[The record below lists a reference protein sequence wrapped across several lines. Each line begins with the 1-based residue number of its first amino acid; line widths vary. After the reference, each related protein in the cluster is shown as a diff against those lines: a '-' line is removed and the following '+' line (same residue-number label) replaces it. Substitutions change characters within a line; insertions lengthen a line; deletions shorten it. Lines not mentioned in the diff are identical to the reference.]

1 MTGRQRPR
9 RIDSPADAVADERI
23 RAFGVLLTTTSLL
36 ERLLGT
42 AMERDS
48 GLSHPMF
55 EVLLL
60 VGAQPEGV
68 PMGELS
74 RRLVLTSGGA
84 TRLVDRMVGAG
95 LVARERSRDDRRV
108 QVVTLTPDGATRL
121 VDAAR
126 RHAEELDRHVYAV
139 LAPERLTAVVEGM
152 DQLGRHVSDVLPPLG

>member
-1 MTGRQRPR
+1 MTGRQR
-9 RIDSPADAVADERI
+9 IGSAAEAVADERI
-23 RAFGVLLTTTSLL
+23 QAFGVVLTTTSLL

-60 VGAQPEGV
+60 VGGRSGGV

-84 TRLVDRMVGAG
+84 TRLVDRMVEAG
-95 LVARERSRDDRRV
+95 LVARERSRDDKRV
-108 QVVTLTPDGATRL
+108 QMVTLTPAGESRL
-121 VDAAR
+121 VEAAQ
-126 RHAEELDRHVYAV
+126 RHAEELDRHLCGV
-139 LAPERLTAVVEGM
+139 LAPDRLAAVVSGLDE
-152 DQLGRHVSDVLPPLG
+152 LGRHLSDVLPPLG